1 MEMHGIC
8 SHVTNNATIDSAT
21 TTSTKKFNVALVC
34 TCGLFNDA
42 DKLSGDM
49 LSSDRMFSKAKLPWL
64 Y

>member
-1 MEMHGIC
+1 MERHGIC

-42 DKLSGDM
+42 GKFSGDM
-49 LSSDRMFSKAKLPWL
+49 LANNRMVSMA
-64 Y
+64 